1 MNSTLTAVVIA
12 LIVGL
17 GGGYLI
23 ADNKTSSASHVMSD
37 GSMMSDTMAGMTS
50 GLEGKTGDEFDKTFI
65 QEMIVHHEGAVAMA
79 QQALQQ
85 AEHSEIKMMAQN
97 IIDAQTREIATMRE
111 WLQSW
116 YGAQQ

>member
-12 LIVGL
+12 LIVGFS
-17 GGGYLI
+17 GGYSI
-23 ADNKTSSASHVMSD
+23 ADNKTSSASHVMPD

-79 QQALQQ
+79 KQALQQ
-85 AEHSEIKMMAQN
+85 AKHSEIKTMAQN
-97 IIDAQTREIATMRE
+97 IIDAQTQEITTMRE
-111 WLQSW
+111 WFQSW
-116 YGAQQ
+116 YGDQQ